1 MRTLLRVEHLT
12 KDFSTHGGETYRAV
26 DDVSFSLGLHEKMAV
41 IGESGSGKTTLARM
55 ITRLTEATSGQIFL
69 EEENITR
76 AKGHNLRNIYQKMQ
90 MVFQMPM
97 ESFDP
102 RRTLGDGIGESLRN
116 MGISHR
122 ETRERVENLLEKCGL
137 EKEFADRYP
146 HQVSGGQCQRAA
158 IARAL
163 AVDPEIL
170 ICDEATSALDVTVQ
184 KQILELLI
192 ELKEKE
198 NLSFLLICHDLALVQ
213 ALCDKVLVL
222 YHGKTVEYGS
232 PDEIID
238 HPKMDYTKRLIESVL

>member
-1 MRTLLRVEHLT
+1 
-12 KDFSTHGGETYRAV
+12 
-26 DDVSFSLGLHEKMAV
+26 
-41 IGESGSGKTTLARM
+41 
-55 ITRLTEATSGQIFL
+55 
-69 EEENITR
+69 
-76 AKGHNLRNIYQKMQ
+76 
-90 MVFQMPM
+90 MVFQQ
-97 ESFDP
+97 F
-102 RRTLGDGIGESLRN
+102 
-116 MGISHR
+116 
-122 ETRERVENLLEKCGL
+122 NLLDSKTVFHNIALPLIL
-137 EKEFADRYP
+137 EKAPKDVIEKKVNEVLRFVELEDKKDTYVS
-146 HQVSGGQCQRAA
+146 QLSGGQKQRVG

-163 AVDPEIL
+163 TTTPDIL
-170 ICDEATSALDVTVQ
+170 LCDEATSALDVTVQ